1 MTYKHSFFT
10 FRETRDLCCCLILDW
25 TNTWLRYAKFKT
37 QRTNIFSGVNY
48 TSKKTLYIKLKKKKK
63 IQVRGSIEPLSIK

>member
-25 TNTWLRYAKFKT
+25 TNTWLRCAKFKIE
-37 QRTNIFSGVNY
+37 QTNIFSGVNY
-48 TSKKTLYIKLKKKKK
+48 TSKKTLHIKFKKKKK
-63 IQVRGSIEPLSIK
+63 NSSQGFN